1 MTFDEV
7 PSYNFKEYNSMLF
20 DRKSGIFIFFSAS
33 WYPFGVEPCS
43 YPMKCTWSKEKLRNS
58 RVFLLLRLSKTH
70 LFPLICTASITY
82 NVFFSSGL
90 QIIPKDNET
99 RSTLMYKYIIHEDS
113 VPVNN
118 NNVIQEDTYEWAL
131 KSWSPCSKPC
141 AGGKGWITIKLEEN
155 RWIMSFLFLV
165 QKMFFNIS
173 QA

>member
-1 MTFDEV
+1 MKFLRTTLKSIIPCYLIEKVEYLYFFQPAVILLELSPAATRWNV
-7 PSYNFKEYNSMLF
+7 P
-20 DRKSGIFIFFSAS
+20 DRKKSS
-33 WYPFGVEPCS
+33 E
-43 YPMKCTWSKEKLRNS
+43 TT
-58 RVFLLLRLSKTH
+58 VFLLLRLSKTH